1 MERPVA
7 PKEEYVTNISGEEG
21 VPRHQGHGGRTRVGQ
36 EAGEVRR
43 EGMVQNLYW
52 GFRGKEWMRQG
63 RYLKCG
69 TGWFE

>member
-1 MERPVA
+1 MERPMA

-21 VPRHQGHGGRTRVGQ
+21 VPRYQGHGGRTRAGQ

-52 GFRGKEWMRQG
+52 GFRGKE
-63 RYLKCG
+63 
-69 TGWFE
+69 